1 MRDIPLDSVPN
12 QSLGVTLDV
21 TLDKNRWQ
29 LEFKEA
35 NGVMCVTIS
44 LNENFILRG
53 HRLVA
58 NTTMIP
64 YEYLQGFGGFILLT
78 DNDELPYWTDFVLRH
93 SLVYYSEDERNE
105 DLS

>member
-12 QSLGVTLDV
+12 QSLGVTLDE
-21 TLDKNRWQ
+21 NRWQ

-35 NGVMCVTIS
+35 QGVMCVTIS
-44 LNENFILRG
+44 LNEALLLSNQ
-53 HRLVA
+53 RLVA
-58 NTTMIP
+58 NAPMIP

-78 DNDELPYWTDFVLRH
+78 DNDELPYWTDFGLRH
-93 SLVYYSEDERNE
+93 TLVYYSEDERNE